1 MQLTLNIPDFV
12 PLTLNKDTSELKQ
25 TIKLNT
31 ALIFFKN
38 TKFSI
43 EQASEFANISIYEF
57 MNECKKN
64 SIPVISYDESELKSE
79 LKLLENL

>member
-12 PLTLNKDTSELKQ
+12 PLTLNKDISELKQ

-43 EQASEFANISIYEF
+43 EQASEFANISIYDF
-57 MNECKKN
+57 MNECKKTLYTSN
-64 SIPVISYDESELKSE
+64 
-79 LKLLENL
+79 KL